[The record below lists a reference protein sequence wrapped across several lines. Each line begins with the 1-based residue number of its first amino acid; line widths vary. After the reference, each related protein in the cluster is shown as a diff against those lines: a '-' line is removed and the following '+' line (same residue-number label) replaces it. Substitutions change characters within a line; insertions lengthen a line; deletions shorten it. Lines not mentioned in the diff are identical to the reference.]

1 MKRAKA
7 LVLGFFESRNYSQA
21 YESCGTKWIE
31 LATVDADVHHR
42 IAKGGMPKN
51 QEVDFSKRLYEVS
64 ANFGPRGSGK
74 ISQPASS
81 GQPFYGVGFGDLG
94 ERLHDRLRVLGVHT
108 FSKISADGFWTVEEA
123 RRFVVAGTESTKV
136 EDRHFLRIE
145 FRFVHLIFLSER
157 KGSLL
162 PA

>member
-64 ANFGPRGSGK
+64 ANFGHVV
-74 ISQPASS
+74 Q
-81 GQPFYGVGFGDLG
+81 
-94 ERLHDRLRVLGVHT
+94 ERSADRLRQVNLFT
-108 FSKISADGFWTVEEA
+108 AWALATSASAFMIVCGSWAF
-123 RRFVVAGTESTKV
+123 
-136 EDRHFLRIE
+136 I
-145 FRFVHLIFLSER
+145 LSVR
-157 KGSLL
+157 
-162 PA
+162 